1 MKNIEDIIAE
11 DSRPE
16 IDKNLSDDRLRD
28 VSFWAET
35 QLHLEISIE
44 DLEIALSRAKKEF
57 REVSEQKLP
66 DAMRECNLSEI
77 KLSNGTK
84 ISVQEFYS
92 ARISKEQQETAFDW
106 LKKNGHEDIIKNV
119 VSVQFGRG
127 EDERAESLLDTLQSK
142 GLSPATKRWVEP
154 MTLKA
159 FVREQV
165 QKGVDLPFET
175 FNVYVGQKSK
185 ISK

>member
-1 MKNIEDIIAE
+1 MNIEDMIAE
-11 DSRPE
+11 DSNPE
-16 IDKNLSDDRLRD
+16 LDKNLSDNRLKD
-28 VSFWAET
+28 VSFWAEK
-35 QLHLEISIE
+35 QV
-44 DLEIALSRAKKEF
+44 DLEKQLKELEVTISTMKKEF
-57 REVSEQKLP
+57 REISEQKLP

-77 KLSNGTK
+77 KLANGTK
-84 ISVQEFYS
+84 ISVQQFYS
-92 ARISKEQQETAFDW
+92 ARIGKEQQEIAFDW

-127 EDERAESLLDTLQSK
+127 EDEKADDLLNNLQSR

-159 FVREQV
+159 FVREQI

-175 FNVYVGQKSK
+175 FSVYVGQKSK

>member
-1 MKNIEDIIAE
+1 MNIEDMIAE
-11 DSRPE
+11 DSKPKV
-16 IDKNLSDDRLRD
+16 DKNLSDNRLKD
-28 VSFWAET
+28 VSFWAEK
-35 QLHLEISIE
+35 QVELETNISE
-44 DLEIALSRAKKEF
+44 LEASLSSMKKEF
-57 REVSEQKLP
+57 REISEQKLP

-92 ARISKEQQETAFDW
+92 ARISKEQQENAFSW
-106 LKKNGHEDIIKNV
+106 LKENGHEDIIKNV
-119 VSVQFGRG
+119 VSVNFGRG
-127 EDERAESLLDTLQSK
+127 EDGRAETLLDTLQSK

-185 ISK
+185 ISN

>member
-1 MKNIEDIIAE
+1 MNIEDMIAE
-11 DSRPE
+11 DSNPE
-16 IDKNLSDDRLRD
+16 LDKNLSDNRLKD
-28 VSFWAET
+28 VSFWAEK
-35 QLHLEISIE
+35 QV
-44 DLEIALSRAKKEF
+44 DLEKQLKELEVTISTMKKEF
-57 REVSEQKLP
+57 REISEQKLP

-77 KLSNGTK
+77 KLANGTK
-84 ISVQEFYS
+84 ISVQQFYS
-92 ARISKEQQETAFDW
+92 ARIGKEQQEIAFDW

-127 EDERAESLLDTLQSK
+127 EDEKADDLLNSLQSR

-159 FVREQV
+159 FVREQI

-175 FNVYVGQKSK
+175 FSVYVGQKSK